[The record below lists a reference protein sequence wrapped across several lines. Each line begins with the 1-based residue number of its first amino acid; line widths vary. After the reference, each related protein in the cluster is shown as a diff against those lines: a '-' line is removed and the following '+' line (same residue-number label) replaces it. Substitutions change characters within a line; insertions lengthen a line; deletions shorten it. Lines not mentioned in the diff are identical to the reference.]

1 MAETTPPKIQ
11 NGYYQI
17 TDKDTGIYL
26 RVFPPVNGGA
36 PVEETMIIEHLRNEK
51 ITKFE
56 QSLLSTTIL
65 EASGESI
72 RIAEAPPPLLPD
84 VRVMVRRDRLE
95 AMVNVTTPPGAIPV
109 TMPQLLDKLKASGV
123 VYGIDKPVLEWLVK
137 ARSSL
142 NTICAEGV
150 SPRNGDNAYLKYH
163 VDVESQGR
171 PVELEDGSVDFKNI
185 NNFLCVTEGQLLL
198 EKIPPTLGTPG
209 VDVIGLPI
217 AAKPGKDIS
226 LPFGKNVTIVDNCRL
241 VAAIEGQLHIVRQ
254 RLNVIPTIEV
264 VEDVDYS
271 TGNIDFVGNVI
282 VHGSVQPGFSI
293 KAGGNVE
300 IWGSVN
306 GGMVEGNSII
316 IRTGVKG
323 MNRSVIKSRD
333 RVVAKFIENATVY
346 ADQEVIISDVVLNSS
361 IFAGIRVIVE
371 GRRGIVIGGRV
382 SAGEKIRIR
391 TCGNQSHVTTDLEVS
406 ANPFLKDELTNLRN
420 ENKKNQ
426 VLIKELQRS
435 LEYLRNQ
442 GLSPLNAEKQDH
454 YKQMGNEYNALQ
466 ERTEE
471 IRQRLTDVE
480 NLLYCLKPGKI
491 SVSDVLYPGVRV
503 CIGPLTKV
511 ISESLKYL
519 ALYAHEG
526 EIKFSSFR
534 S

>member
-1 MAETTPPKIQ
+1 
-11 NGYYQI
+11 
-17 TDKDTGIYL
+17 
-26 RVFPPVNGGA
+26 
-36 PVEETMIIEHLRNEK
+36 
-51 ITKFE
+51 
-56 QSLLSTTIL
+56 
-65 EASGESI
+65 
-72 RIAEAPPPLLPD
+72 
-84 VRVMVRRDRLE
+84 
-95 AMVNVTTPPGAIPV
+95 
-109 TMPQLLDKLKASGV
+109 
-123 VYGIDKPVLEWLVK
+123 
-137 ARSSL
+137 
-142 NTICAEGV
+142 
-150 SPRNGDNAYLKYH
+150 
-163 VDVESQGR
+163 VESQGR

-316 IRTGVKG
+316 IRMGVKG